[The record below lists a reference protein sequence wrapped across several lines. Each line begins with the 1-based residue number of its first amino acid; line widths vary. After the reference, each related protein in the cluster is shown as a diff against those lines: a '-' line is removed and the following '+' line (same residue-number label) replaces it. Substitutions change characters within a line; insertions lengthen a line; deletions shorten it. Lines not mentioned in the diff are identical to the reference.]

1 MDLLCT
7 SSMSTMK
14 RCVSF
19 GGLCIVV
26 DLESAAVVARA
37 WFAKEGGCRVSNV
50 AVRKEY
56 LLLAG
61 DCGILT

>member
-1 MDLLCT
+1 
-7 SSMSTMK
+7 MSTMK